1 MKKIISLVCLSVF
14 LVACDTADEE
24 NTPIQENAET
34 ELEKTPSLD
43 TTEPSET
50 KLEEDKA
57 KHQAQFVQE
66 AFKTFLNFT
75 NENYEDKMAQTQTY
89 FTNKTISNMIG
100 SIHLDTE
107 MTFEQISDNEEIY
120 KSLQND
126 TQFIYKAE
134 ISFQVEENP
143 KTIITNFYN
152 FDLIEDNN
160 SGEYKIDNVEVTVQQ
175 PPL

>member
-1 MKKIISLVCLSVF
+1 
-14 LVACDTADEE
+14 
-24 NTPIQENAET
+24 
-34 ELEKTPSLD
+34 
-43 TTEPSET
+43 
-50 KLEEDKA
+50 
-57 KHQAQFVQE
+57 
-66 AFKTFLNFT
+66 
-75 NENYEDKMAQTQTY
+75 MAQTQTY

>member
-34 ELEKTPSLD
+34 ELEETPSLD

-50 KLEEDKA
+50 EVEEDKT
-57 KHQAQFVQE
+57 KHQAQFIQE
-66 AFKTFLNFT
+66 AFKTFLNYT
-75 NENYEDKMAQTQTY
+75 NENYEDKMTQTQTY

-134 ISFQVEENP
+134 VSFQVEENP

>member
-34 ELEKTPSLD
+34 ELEETPSLD

-50 KLEEDKA
+50 EVEEDKT
-57 KHQAQFVQE
+57 KHQAQFIQE
-66 AFKTFLNFT
+66 AFKTFLNYT
-75 NENYEDKMAQTQTY
+75 NENYEDKMTQTQTY